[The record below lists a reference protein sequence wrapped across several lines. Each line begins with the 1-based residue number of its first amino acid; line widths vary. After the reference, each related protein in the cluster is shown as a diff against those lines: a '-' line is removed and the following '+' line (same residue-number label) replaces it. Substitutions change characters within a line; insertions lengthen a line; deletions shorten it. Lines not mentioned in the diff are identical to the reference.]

1 MHTFE
6 CPQVIVKQAEEQMRR
21 GEINLS
27 QYNQLLTTVVTLVEQ
42 DKIREAQ
49 YRDRRHHRTPSHF
62 PGMAFYFI
70 SKRLIESQLIN
81 GFTITVNRYV
91 SCPAY

>member
-1 MHTFE
+1 M
-6 CPQVIVKQAEEQMRR
+6 QVIVKQAEEQMRR

-62 PGMAFYFI
+62 PGMAFYLI
-70 SKRLIESQLIN
+70 GKKLIELQ
-81 GFTITVNRYV
+81 Y
-91 SCPAY
+91 C